1 MIQKRQSEWKK
12 NILVKTNGV
21 AVLSLTYSRMAQIA
35 TAEDQMRAEGK
46 IDNEGHLKKVDHETH
61 TKKSN
66 GKKHNE

>member
-1 MIQKRQSEWKK
+1 
-12 NILVKTNGV
+12 
-21 AVLSLTYSRMAQIA
+21 MAQIA